1 MNKNLTTSTD
11 LLYDLLADPD
21 KIKPQAIA
29 KEIVNIDTDDDDS
42 FMVDHNNDRMS
53 INNDNYNK
61 PNNDI
66 RNKPNNDFNL
76 SQTSDSH
83 KSNKIKI
90 PKDSENIIKLSP
102 IKISQIKELNLDL
115 NNSISS
121 DENIK
126 QKSHKVVNSP
136 NNIKDNSPSN
146 GIGIGNYTSRLSS
159 RQRELKTKISD
170 NLNIDMNN
178 FSLND
183 RVPNDKP
190 ILNLNNH
197 KDRSSSFRKSPK
209 NESIQPIPQPIPQ
222 PVKMTIGDEK
232 KLKFRKMECLAKL
245 MHLKQTGLILS
256 KTYNMDSDIDDM
268 EAELKYHTDIEVKKN
283 GIELAKSFMC
293 NGITLLEMA
302 NEKYDPFGFKL
313 KGWSNKIKMNK
324 DDYDSVLGELMDKY
338 KSSEGGQME
347 PELKLF
353 IMIVMSAGSVCISNS
368 VTENLPG
375 LDDVIKNN
383 PQLMAK
389 LQTNINKSISG
400 PSELDKKK
408 ELYQQLKKLKEKNN
422 QSQTKPNQQTQP
434 IKQTQRVQPVQ
445 QTKTSKPTSV
455 KNLLQDIKKSLPLDS
470 IVDNSVTIGDSIIDN
485 SVTIGDT
492 IDTFDTESDTSKKKP
507 IISNAIRTKKIVKY

>member
-53 INNDNYNK
+53 INNVNHNK
-61 PNNDI
+61 HNNDNH
-66 RNKPNNDFNL
+66 NKHNNDFNL

-83 KSNKIKI
+83 KLNKIKI
-90 PKDSENIIKLSP
+90 PKRDSENMNKLSP
-102 IKISQIKELNLDL
+102 IKISQIKELNLDM
-115 NNSISS
+115 NNLTSS

-126 QKSHKVVNSP
+126 QISHKIANSP
-136 NNIKDNSPSN
+136 NSPNSPNKPNSPN
-146 GIGIGNYTSRLSS
+146 GINDKSPAIGIGNYTTRLSS
-159 RQRELKTKISD
+159 RQRELRTKISND
-170 NLNIDMNN
+170 LNIDMNN

-190 ILNLNNH
+190 ILNLDNQ
-197 KDRSSSFRKSPK
+197 KDRSISIKKSPK
-209 NESIQPIPQPIPQ
+209 NESPKPIPQPIPQ
-222 PVKMTIGDEK
+222 PVKMTIADEK

-245 MHLKQTGLILS
+245 MHLKQTGIILS
-256 KTYNMDSDIDDM
+256 KTYNIESDIEDM

-283 GIELAKSFMC
+283 GIELAKSFLC
-293 NGITLLEMA
+293 NGITLFEMA

-313 KGWSNKIKMNK
+313 KGWSNKVKMNK

-338 KSSEGGQME
+338 KSSEGSQME

-408 ELYQQLKKLKEKNN
+408 ELYQNLKKLKESK
-422 QSQTKPNQQTQP
+422 QQTQAKPTQQTQP
-434 IKQTQRVQPVQ
+434 IQKVQ
-445 QTKTSKPTSV
+445 QVQHTKQSKPTSV

-470 IVDNSVTIGDSIIDN
+470 IVDNSVTIGD
-485 SVTIGDT
+485 TI
-492 IDTFDTESDTSKKKP
+492 DTESDTSKKKP
-507 IISNAIRTKKIVKY
+507 VISGAIRTKKIIKN